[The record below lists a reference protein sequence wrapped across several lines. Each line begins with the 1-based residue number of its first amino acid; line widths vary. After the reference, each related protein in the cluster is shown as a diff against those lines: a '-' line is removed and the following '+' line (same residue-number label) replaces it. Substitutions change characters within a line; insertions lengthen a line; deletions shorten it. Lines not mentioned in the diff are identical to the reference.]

1 MFIEFILNKP
11 YKHIIR
17 GEISMKKRTLII
29 ITIIVIT
36 AIIILA
42 VIGKQNENKTI
53 RNK

>member
-1 MFIEFILNKP
+1 
-11 YKHIIR
+11 
-17 GEISMKKRTLII
+17 MKKRTLII

-53 RNK
+53 RNKQWGST

>member
-1 MFIEFILNKP
+1 
-11 YKHIIR
+11 
-17 GEISMKKRTLII
+17 MKKRTLII

>member
-1 MFIEFILNKP
+1 
-11 YKHIIR
+11 
-17 GEISMKKRTLII
+17 MKKRTLII

-53 RNK
+53 RNKKWGGT

>member
-1 MFIEFILNKP
+1 
-11 YKHIIR
+11 
-17 GEISMKKRTLII
+17 MKKRTLII

-53 RNK
+53 RNKQCGGT